1 MTTIKSQE
9 SLVEKNQEALFHFLS
24 DMNNLQTLM
33 PSQVTDWKSNAMEC
47 SFKVTGLTG
56 IALKIKSTEPFS
68 LIRYSE
74 TGKMPF
80 AFELKAH
87 FKPHET
93 DNSKTWTSLSFEAD
107 LNPML
112 KMMVEKPLTN
122 FINLLA
128 SRLPDLAGKF

>member
-1 MTTIKSQE
+1 MTSIKSQE
-9 SLVEKNQEALFHFLS
+9 SLVDKPQEALFHFLS
-24 DMNNLQTLM
+24 DMNNLQSLM
-33 PSQVTDWKSNAMEC
+33 PSQVTDWKSNETEC

-56 IALKIKSTEPFS
+56 IALKIKASEPFS

-87 FKPHET
+87 FKPNET
-93 DNSKTWTSLSFEAD
+93 DPSKTWASLSFEAD

-128 SRLPDLAGKF
+128 SRLPDLASKF